1 MKLFTTF
8 SEACATNPH
17 PHGRAGESE
26 TAKHMTRK
34 MKPISNI
41 DNEIESL
48 KEIKDI
54 RDEIRMIIKILKDQ
68 AMGLAEMDHLLKS
81 YDMGTRVRRA
91 QSHQGLEP
99 VKDSHR
105 LHRAMRHSLASAT
118 ESPQKEVET
127 VENISQERRSKLD
140 INIRDFEKMLRDADA
155 VEDAVW
161 SHRHYSHSY

>member
-8 SEACATNPH
+8 SEACATNPQ
-17 PHGRAGESE
+17 PHGRASESE
-26 TAKHMTRK
+26 TAQNMTRK

-68 AMGLAEMDHLLKS
+68 AMVLADMDHLLRNHEKRTQS
-81 YDMGTRVRRA
+81 RRA
-91 QSHQGLEP
+91 QSHHVFES
-99 VKDSHR
+99 VKYFHRSHKPT
-105 LHRAMRHSLASAT
+105 LHSLASAM
-118 ESPQKEVET
+118 ESPQEEVKT

-140 INIRDFEKMLRDADA
+140 INIREFEKMLRDADA
-155 VEDAVW
+155 VEDAV
-161 SHRHYSHSY
+161 